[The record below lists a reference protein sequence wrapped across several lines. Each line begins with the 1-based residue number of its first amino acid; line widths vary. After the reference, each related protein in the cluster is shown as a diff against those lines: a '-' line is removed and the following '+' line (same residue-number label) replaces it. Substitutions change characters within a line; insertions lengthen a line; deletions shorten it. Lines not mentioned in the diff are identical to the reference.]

1 MRLII
6 NGETRDIQA
15 APVAELVTVLELP
28 SERVAIEHNGMIVR
42 RADRVGV
49 VLADGDR
56 IEIVTLVGGG

>member
-1 MRLII
+1 MRLSI
-6 NGETRDIQA
+6 NGETKDIQA
-15 APVAELVTVLELP
+15 ATVAELVTVLELP